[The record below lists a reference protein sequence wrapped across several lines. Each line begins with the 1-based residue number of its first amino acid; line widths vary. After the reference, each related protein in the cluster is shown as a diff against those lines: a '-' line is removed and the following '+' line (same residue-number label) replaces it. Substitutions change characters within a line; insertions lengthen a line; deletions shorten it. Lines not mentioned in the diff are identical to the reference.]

1 MMIEQKIKAFLDTQ
15 EGFTSIVVR
24 SLVDDHAYAY
34 EADRVMR
41 SASTI
46 KVFIMSELFRQAK
59 EGLLS
64 LSDKIVLTSSMLT
77 GGDGVLKELNP
88 GHEFTLEEICTLMI
102 IQSDNMAT
110 NILID
115 VLGMDNINVQISR
128 LGMKNTSLQRKMMDS
143 EAVKAGFNNYITA
156 NEFAAL
162 LESIYRGNNVDAC
175 ASKKMLSI
183 LLRQQVRGRLDL
195 FLPDELLIAHK
206 TGDLDNL
213 EHDGGIVFLENSPYL
228 ICVMTEDV
236 KTNKIGREII
246 GEVSRIVYEEFV
258 GIN

>member
-1 MMIEQKIKAFLDTQ
+1 M
-15 EGFTSIVVR
+15 
-24 SLVDDHAYAY
+24 
-34 EADRVMR
+34 
-41 SASTI
+41 
-46 KVFIMSELFRQAK
+46 
-59 EGLLS
+59 
-64 LSDKIVLTSSMLT
+64 
-77 GGDGVLKELNP
+77 
-88 GHEFTLEEICTLMI
+88 
-102 IQSDNMAT
+102 
-110 NILID
+110 
-115 VLGMDNINVQISR
+115 
-128 LGMKNTSLQRKMMDS
+128 
-143 EAVKAGFNNYITA
+143 
-156 NEFAAL
+156 

-195 FLPDELLIAHK
+195 YLPDELLIAHK